1 MSAGH
6 PGANH
11 ADTVGKRRIKL
22 LVTTGVLLV
31 LYLWGE
37 YSDVLEG
44 KPLSWWSD
52 FFWSFAALAAGW
64 RCLLTAKTR
73 TMEHERKAWNLFG
86 FAALSWF
93 VGMLIWDYHE
103 VFGGELI
110 PFPSTGDW
118 FFMGYAPFFTA
129 GLLYYRTQMPSR
141 QYNMVQI
148 ANLGLIICTIIV
160 LCFILLSQALAHSEN
175 TLEYELY
182 ALSHS
187 VLTIVC
193 FVFGVYCYWFYVWYE
208 NRNSFRLMLGAVL
221 VFAITDTL
229 YAFQLLG
236 QTFNASSY
244 LNIYW
249 LIAFALQYWA
259 AFEQDTVT
267 QTPSL
272 ETDARGMPR
281 AQKYE
286 AIMPALCLFI
296 VLVFALFF
304 KDRLNDTT
312 FTVMILTAIAFT
324 LFLTLRE
331 WYSNSLEVALLKE
344 IRMTNAQLEQRV
356 QQRTTELSDAMQE
369 LEAFSYSVSHDLRA
383 PLRTIDGFSEALLED
398 YADVVDE
405 TGKNYLQ
412 RVRKGVQKMSVLIDA
427 MLELSRVSRHKPQQK
442 TVALDKLAEEIIS
455 QLREQ
460 EPDRKANITVMK
472 GITATGDEHLLRIAL
487 ENLLENAWKY
497 TGKVEQAQIEFGVQ
511 QQDGEPVFYIKD
523 NGAGFDM
530 RYAEKLFDAFQRLHG
545 KEFEGT
551 GIGLATVQRCIRRL
565 GGCIWA
571 EAQQDKGATFF
582 FTLPTEIK
590 EVRAL

>member
-1 MSAGH
+1 
-6 PGANH
+6 
-11 ADTVGKRRIKL
+11 
-22 LVTTGVLLV
+22 
-31 LYLWGE
+31 
-37 YSDVLEG
+37 
-44 KPLSWWSD
+44 
-52 FFWSFAALAAGW
+52 
-64 RCLLTAKTR
+64 
-73 TMEHERKAWNLFG
+73 
-86 FAALSWF
+86 
-93 VGMLIWDYHE
+93 
-103 VFGGELI
+103 
-110 PFPSTGDW
+110 
-118 FFMGYAPFFTA
+118 
-129 GLLYYRTQMPSR
+129 
-141 QYNMVQI
+141 
-148 ANLGLIICTIIV
+148 
-160 LCFILLSQALAHSEN
+160 
-175 TLEYELY
+175 
-182 ALSHS
+182 
-187 VLTIVC
+187 
-193 FVFGVYCYWFYVWYE
+193 
-208 NRNSFRLMLGAVL
+208 
-221 VFAITDTL
+221 
-229 YAFQLLG
+229 
-236 QTFNASSY
+236 
-244 LNIYW
+244 
-249 LIAFALQYWA
+249 
-259 AFEQDTVT
+259 
-267 QTPSL
+267 
-272 ETDARGMPR
+272 
-281 AQKYE
+281 
-286 AIMPALCLFI
+286 MPALCLFI

-331 WYSNSLEVALLKE
+331 WYSNSLEVALMKE